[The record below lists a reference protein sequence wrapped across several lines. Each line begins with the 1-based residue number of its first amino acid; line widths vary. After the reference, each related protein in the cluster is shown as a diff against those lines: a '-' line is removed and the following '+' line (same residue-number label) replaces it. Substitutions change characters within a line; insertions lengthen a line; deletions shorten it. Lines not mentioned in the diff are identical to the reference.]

1 MSSPTDCVS
10 VRKKIEMEK
19 KSYTLDQLTGRPPK
33 TWTVILALAG
43 LLGIAVGTM
52 LPIINVQM
60 GPQAIGIWW
69 KYIYAAG
76 ALMFLVGKLFNRY
89 TGIHPRIRRLYRI
102 ESWSAIFFCVAAF
115 FLFYNGTYSRDS
127 WAFTLAGGALLV
139 FTTISIPRVV
149 KKELKNNSSK

>member
-1 MSSPTDCVS
+1 
-10 VRKKIEMEK
+10 MEK
-19 KSYTLDQLTGRPPK
+19 KSYTLDQLTGRPLK

-76 ALMFLVGKLFNRY
+76 ALMFLIGKLFNRY